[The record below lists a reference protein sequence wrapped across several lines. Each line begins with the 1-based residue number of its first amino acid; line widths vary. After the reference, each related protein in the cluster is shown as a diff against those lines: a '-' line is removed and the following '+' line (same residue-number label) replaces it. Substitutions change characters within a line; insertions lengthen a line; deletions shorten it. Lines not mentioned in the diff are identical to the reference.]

1 MRKLAQT
8 IRVRLVGEKVAGLVL
23 LLLLTTYVLAKPV
36 TASCIGPVGGQALS
50 KEQELLRRS
59 VLVRGLLSDTPAA
72 QTAASQLGVF
82 DRRARTAGLGLPKT
96 SGSLSGVTCCRMMS

>member
-59 VLVRGLLSDTPAA
+59 VLVRGCYRTH
-72 QTAASQLGVF
+72 QQLRWLQVNWRCSTDVLAPLAWGYQRHRV
-82 DRRARTAGLGLPKT
+82 L
-96 SGSLSGVTCCRMMS
+96 

>member
-59 VLVRGLLSDTPAA
+59 VLVRGCYRTH
-72 QTAASQLGVF
+72 QQL
-82 DRRARTAGLGLPKT
+82 RRLQVNWRCSTDVLAPLAWGYQRHRVL
-96 SGSLSGVTCCRMMS
+96 